1 MFLLTEGFRHALA
14 VGLLVATLAVVL
26 TLFGL
31 VITRLLDEHR
41 FRLRQRLNARC
52 QPLILAIMKPDAP
65 NSARL
70 RLVAEGRAHPDVVS
84 DLVLKTLEVATGPA
98 VPALR
103 GVTEELGM
111 VRRWSAGLRD
121 RRWWVRAESARALG
135 LVRET
140 SVIAS
145 LTIALDDD
153 HEEVRAAAVEALGSI
168 GDPRCIPDL
177 LRRLSEET
185 RHQRARVV
193 EALRQL
199 GEAVT
204 PALVAHVRHRPSD
217 TAIAADLI
225 GLIGGAAALDDLIE
239 WTANRRADVRAAAV
253 RALGTI
259 GLDDRAFYH
268 VLRALGDEHPEVRA
282 MAARALGR
290 SHRSD
295 AAHYLAAH
303 LDDEWVVAAHSAT
316 ALRDLGNA
324 GLAYLV
330 ARRGDTGQAGE
341 IARQMLWECGAP
353 TTEAIGA

>member
-14 VGLLVATLAVVL
+14 VGLPVATVVAVVL

-31 VITRLLDEHR
+31 VITRLLDECR

-52 QPLILAIMKPDAP
+52 QPLILAIMKPDAL

-98 VPALR
+98 VSALR

-121 RRWWVRAESARALG
+121 RWWWVRAESARALG
-135 LVRET
+135 FVRET

-145 LTIALDDD
+145 LTSALDDD

-168 GDPRCIPDL
+168 RDPRCIPDL

-204 PALVAHVRHRPSD
+204 PALVARVRHRPSD

-225 GLIGGAAALDDLIE
+225 GLIGGALALDDLIE
-239 WTANRRADVRAAAV
+239 WTANRRAHAV
-253 RALGTI
+253 RVGDLLPMALTSWWRLR
-259 GLDDRAFYH
+259 GLVDF
-268 VLRALGDEHPEVRA
+268 LRGNNAWGA
-282 MAARALGR
+282 MSRKGFARA
-290 SHRSD
+290 
-295 AAHYLAAH
+295 
-303 LDDEWVVAAHSAT
+303 
-316 ALRDLGNA
+316 
-324 GLAYLV
+324 
-330 ARRGDTGQAGE
+330 
-341 IARQMLWECGAP
+341 
-353 TTEAIGA
+353 